1 MLPYLSASCR
11 GVSVPVFDWLEVAG
25 CQNGTVTL
33 SGARDKVNKLVLYPL
48 CHTLAA
54 YYQQC

>member
-1 MLPYLSASCR
+1 MLPYLSASCK

-33 SGARDKVNKLVLYPL
+33 SGARD
-48 CHTLAA
+48 
-54 YYQQC
+54 